1 MVHLLTALCSQV
13 FVLLPLLLLMHLL
26 YVVTSPPHNYC
37 CSSLAVRNYISS
49 AQLHEKWHAYMMK
62 NKLFIRLLCDLLDM
76 YLSALKITK
85 GRKNG
90 DELDL
95 PAQSEISQ
103 ASPICG
109 ISLRFHVH

>member
-1 MVHLLTALCSQV
+1 
-13 FVLLPLLLLMHLL
+13 
-26 YVVTSPPHNYC
+26 
-37 CSSLAVRNYISS
+37 
-49 AQLHEKWHAYMMK
+49 MMK